1 MNAQGAKELYSMK
14 TGVNFEELIQRQAER
29 VFGSKAK
36 ANIWLSQPRTV
47 FSGATALECAC
58 DEAGYRRVRGVLE
71 RIEHGYVC

>member
-1 MNAQGAKELYSMK
+1 MK
-14 TGVNFEELIQRQAER
+14 TETNFEELIRRQAEQ

-36 ANIWLSQPRTV
+36 ANIWLSQPRTI
-47 FSGATALECAC
+47 FSGATALECVC

>member
-1 MNAQGAKELYSMK
+1 MK
-14 TGVNFEELIQRQAER
+14 QETHFEELIRRQAEL

-47 FSGATALECAC
+47 FRGATALESAC
-58 DEAGYRRVRGVLE
+58 DEAGYRRVKCMLE